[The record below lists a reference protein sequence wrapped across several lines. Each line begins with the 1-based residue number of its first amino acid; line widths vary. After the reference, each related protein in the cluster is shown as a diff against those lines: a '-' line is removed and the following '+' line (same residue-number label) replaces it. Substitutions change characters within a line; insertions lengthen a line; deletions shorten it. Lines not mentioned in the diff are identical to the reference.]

1 MPKPYVVEAYN
12 TAKQSE
18 NKMHDDTVA
27 RRFGFSG
34 GLVPGVDVYAYMTH
48 VPVAHWGRDFLARGT
63 VDCRLLKP
71 VYDGETATVTAA
83 ERDGGLDLVV
93 TSRGETCATGHASLP
108 DGPAALPDWAA
119 SGAAAA
125 ASARPPADE
134 ISLKTGTWLGIKPFE
149 TLADWAET
157 YLKDVRETEP
167 LYRREGLVHPGQ
179 ILRAMNWALS
189 HNVVLG
195 PWIHVGSTV
204 HNLALP
210 QLGRS
215 LTARALVTGNY
226 ERKGHRFVELDGLV
240 LASGVPVAR
249 IAHTAIYQPRQAA
262 AAA

>member
-1 MPKPYVVEAYN
+1 LPKPYVVEAYN
-12 TAKQSE
+12 TAKESE

-63 VDCRLLKP
+63 IDCRLLKP
-71 VYDGETATVTAA
+71 VYDGETATVTAN
-83 ERDGGLDLVV
+83 ESRGGLDLTV

-108 DGPAALPDWAA
+108 HAPGALPEWAA
-119 SGAAAA
+119 AGAAAA
-125 ASARPPADE
+125 APTRPPADE
-134 ISLKTGTWLGIKPFE
+134 RSLKTGTLLGIKPFDP
-149 TLADWAET
+149 TADWAEA

-167 LYRREGLVHPGQ
+167 LYKSERLVHPGQ
-179 ILRAMNWALS
+179 ILRAMNWALA

-204 HNLALP
+204 HNLAP
-210 QLGRS
+210 APLGKV

-226 ERKGHRFVELDGLV
+226 DRKGHRFVELDGLV
-240 LASGVPVAR
+240 LAGGVPVAR
-249 IAHTAIYQPRQAA
+249 IAHTAIYQPRQVAA
-262 AAA
+262 A